1 MSGLD
6 EERKTQSRSP
16 FDEQTKNSRF
26 LVFTRPLTAKKLEN
40 DTQKVQRKSFGRYNT
55 ALKAKKFLAK
65 DRNSP
70 LIAKSRPKKAS
81 IERERLQI
89 ENMELKL
96 KNNELSQTLMKYKAK
111 VINLERD
118 KNRKSEASIIENPS
132 TSSFLV
138 NLLKK
143 TIKDLKSELSNKE
156 NEISRY
162 KKSLKYTKIVEMEL
176 EIKAYIDE
184 CTRLKHHLEEI
195 LENENDT
202 ETMDNSH
209 KEKFQN
215 LVKVIE
221 DNQKEIQKLRD
232 QAKERQYKAEKSPNF
247 KEEVKRYVKEIE
259 GLKNL
264 LSRVSKENEERYSN
278 LQRELQDMQN
288 KALNYSFKLKEA
300 DKLIENLYLEL
311 KSTRQKKTSRFL
323 PPKCLQALFNLS
335 VAAKMPVLEMLK
347 QESAGSDTLQVSK
360 FLLLLQKSDGS
371 LKITDLDRILIYIQG
386 SQSEI
391 NVERLNQFFSTF
403 DFSLQAP
410 EKETYLHELV
420 LHLRFRLQLHRIQK
434 SAFFETVSG
443 PSGKDKSIHLQ
454 ELVFAL
460 SKTPFNFSRQDGQQL
475 SGLIFGPSKSLPFLE
490 FRSKF
495 DSKIGEWEVFSQLDE
510 ESFDSFLLKLI
521 SVNAKDLL
529 YLCESQDPEDKEY
542 ISISEFDSCMESL
555 KLAVPEKVYKYI
567 LVLFY
572 SNNLELNKVPY
583 KQFIQAYAT
592 SEEKSH
598 EGQKEDLIFR
608 YLEEIAQHIQKTGKK
623 VREVFKYDLNGHILA
638 EDFISG
644 LNLIGIPEIPK
655 DHLLELLENL
665 QNNKEE
671 RVVCISIRDLE
682 DIMEN
687 YGVSVAD
694 SSDSEEKIE
703 LENLGGAS
711 EGHVQKVSLLDTS
724 LLEFEDS

>member
-6 EERKTQSRSP
+6 EERKTHSKSP
-16 FDEQTKNSRF
+16 FDEQTKNSRL
-26 LVFTRPLTAKKLEN
+26 LVFTRPMTAKKLEN

-70 LIAKSRPKKAS
+70 ISNKSKPKKAS
-81 IERERLQI
+81 VERERLSI

-96 KNNELSQTLMKYKAK
+96 KINELGQTLMRYKAK
-111 VINLERD
+111 IINLERD
-118 KNRKSEASIIENPS
+118 KNRRSEASIIENPS
-132 TSSFLV
+132 SSSFLV

-156 NEISRY
+156 SEITRF

-184 CTRLKHHLEEI
+184 CTRLKHHLEEV
-195 LENENDT
+195 LENENET

-209 KEKFQN
+209 KENFQN

-221 DNQKEIQKLRD
+221 ENQKEIQKLRD
-232 QAKERQYKAEKSPNF
+232 QAKERQNKADKSPKF
-247 KEEVKRYVKEIE
+247 KEEVKRYAKEIE
-259 GLKNL
+259 GLKSL
-264 LSRVSKENEERYSN
+264 LSRVSKENEERCAS
-278 LQRELQDMQN
+278 LQRELQDVQN

-311 KSTRQKKTSRFL
+311 KSTRQKKISRFL

-335 VAAKMPVLEMLK
+335 VTAKIPVLELLK
-347 QESAGSDTLQVSK
+347 QESAGSNTMLISK
-360 FLLLLQKSDGS
+360 FLLLLQKNDSS
-371 LKITDLDRILIYIQG
+371 LKLPDLDRILIYIQG
-386 SQSEI
+386 SQTEI
-391 NVERLNQFFSTF
+391 NIERLNQFFNTF

-410 EKETYLHELV
+410 ENENSLNELV

-434 SAFFETVSG
+434 SAFFDTVSG
-443 PSGKDKSIHLQ
+443 PSGQDKSIHLQ

-460 SKTPFNFSRQDGQQL
+460 SKSPFNFSRQDGQQL
-475 SGLIFGPSKSLPFLE
+475 ANLIFGPSKNLPFHL
-490 FRSKF
+490 FQSKF
-495 DSKIGEWEVFSQLDE
+495 DSIIGDWEVFSQLDE
-510 ESFDSFLLKLI
+510 ESFDSLLLKVI
-521 SVNAKDLL
+521 SVNVKDLL
-529 YLCESQDPEDKEY
+529 YLCESKDPDDNEY
-542 ISISEFDSCMESL
+542 ITVPEFESCLKSL
-555 KLAVPEKVYKYI
+555 KLTIPEKVFKYI

-583 KQFIQAYAT
+583 KQFIQAYA
-592 SEEKSH
+592 SGEEKSQ
-598 EGQKEDLIFR
+598 EEPKDDFIFR
-608 YLEEIAQHIQKTGKK
+608 YLEQIAQHIQQMGKK
-623 VREVFKYDLNGHILA
+623 VREVFKYDRNGHILA

-644 LNLIGIPEIPK
+644 VNFIGLPEIPK

-711 EGHVQKVSLLDTS
+711 EGHVQKVSLLDAS
-724 LLEFEDS
+724 LLELDDT